1 MTKKFRGGCR
11 NEERIKCIYKEII
24 MRMRITITW
33 LTVLF
38 IMLVNCASVP
48 KSILVLNSKVSN
60 GLDVL
65 EEQNLKLLDVYHEMV
80 ISKVNSDLEKIL
92 DNSRNIFIAKNGKEP
107 VTKDDYYQIAVIAI
121 KQRDRIIGIVN
132 DSINAMK
139 DKISKNYKEV
149 QDVNNEMSMY
159 LASLVKLKDSGNQLR
174 EIIKSQTGID
184 FDFKKEFS
192 EINAQ
197 IDSFLKGDDQK

>member
-1 MTKKFRGGCR
+1 
-11 NEERIKCIYKEII
+11 